1 MSQVLFKGQQLGKY
15 EIIDSLGTGGFA
27 AVYLAKDQWINKL
40 VALKVPHYQ
49 NYDLEHLLKEPRMLA
64 RLNHPN
70 IVGVHAAEKASELF
84 FVVMEYVEGESLEDM
99 LEREK
104 TLPYKLACRYALQ
117 ICDALD
123 YAHSQ
128 QVLHRDLRPA
138 NILVSRNGVLKVG
151 DFGVAALLEKI
162 PYAKTI
168 IGTPPYMSPEHFQG
182 KATYA
187 SDVYSMGIILYEMLT
202 GMLPYYDVNPAKLE
216 QLITEGKCAAPRV
229 INKEI
234 PRDLNNLVLRTMAKD
249 VENRFVSCRDLAQA
263 LHFFLGTAPEKRE
276 LNEMKDRIRARV
288 NTPSARCWNCNL
300 PMPRYT
306 KVCPKC
312 NQAQ

>member
-15 EIIDSLGTGGFA
+15 EILDSLGTGGFA
-27 AVYLAKDQWINKL
+27 AVYLAKDQWINKY

-84 FVVMEYVEGESLEDM
+84 FVVMEYVDGESLEDV

-104 TLPYKLACRYALQ
+104 TLPYKLVCRYALQ
-117 ICDALD
+117 ICDALE

-138 NILVSRNGVLKVG
+138 NILVSKTGVLKVG
-151 DFGVAALLEKI
+151 DFGVAALLEKM

-187 SDVYSMGIILYEMLT
+187 SDVYSLGIILYEMLT
-202 GMLPYYDVNPAKLE
+202 GTLPYYDTNPAKLE
-216 QLITEGKCAAPRV
+216 QLIAEGKCTAPRL
-229 INKEI
+229 INKDI
-234 PRDLNNLVLRTMAKD
+234 PRDLNNLVLRAMAKD
-249 VENRFVSCRDLAQA
+249 VENRFTSCRDLAQA
-263 LHFFLGTAPEKRE
+263 LHFFLGSSPEKRE
-276 LNEMKDRIRARV
+276 MSEMKDRIRARV
-288 NTPSARCWNCNL
+288 TTPSARCWNCNL

-312 NQAQ
+312 HQAQ

>member
-49 NYDLEHLLKEPRMLA
+49 NHDLEHMLKEPRMLA

-70 IVGVHAAEKASELF
+70 IVGVHSAEKESELF
-84 FVVMEYVEGESLEDM
+84 FVVMEYVEGESLENL

-117 ICDALD
+117 ICEALD

-138 NILVSRNGVLKVG
+138 NILVSKTGVLKVG
-151 DFGVAALLEKI
+151 DFGVAALLEKM

-168 IGTPPYMSPEHFQG
+168 IGTPPYMSPEHLQG
-182 KATYA
+182 KATYT
-187 SDVYSMGIILYEMLT
+187 SDVYSLGIILYEMLT
-202 GMLPYYDVNPAKLE
+202 GTLPYYDINPAKLE
-216 QLITEGKCAAPRV
+216 QLILAGRCTAPRV
-229 INKEI
+229 LNKEI
-234 PRDLNNLVLRTMAKD
+234 PRDLNNLVLRAMAKD
-249 VENRFVSCRDLAQA
+249 SQNRFLTCHDLAQA
-263 LHFFLGTAPEKRE
+263 LHFFLGTVPERRE
-276 LNEMKDRIRARV
+276 MNEIKDRIRSRV
-288 NTPSARCWNCNL
+288 TTPSAKCWNCNF

-306 KVCPKC
+306 KICPKC